1 MWDTRNTVTPFKKG
15 QGDLLFTTIRYFPN
29 LKDIESV
36 FVFLMKTRNT
46 DIKSEND
53 SLVLKRE
60 NVKETVN
67 KI

>member
-36 FVFLMKTRNT
+36 FVFLMKTIYRHR
-46 DIKSEND
+46 D
-53 SLVLKRE
+53 SLTDKLTPK
-60 NVKETVN
+60 N
-67 KI
+67 